1 MMAINKQAA
10 IRTIKILFLVTSSV
24 LLLTFLLS
32 TIPTNWI
39 LGILAFLVLG
49 IFIRMIYQ
57 ACLNDLEWEEKTRQR
72 EQIWQKLDEERKNK
86 IK

>member
-1 MMAINKQAA
+1 MAINKQAA

-57 ACLNDLEWEEKTRQR
+57 ACLNEIEWEQKTRER